1 MAINNINW
9 TALNT
14 LNGVINDALDICN
27 EQHATEDAVMHLTN
41 GDELKCSF
49 SRADAPKSLTHFMF
63 TRTDEQVRL
72 NNDTRALFKQAVIDA
87 FGNTIDDVP
96 KKVRDAM
103 KLDKFDGTGR
113 PLTMRRML
121 AVRRAIAA
129 ETAALG
135 KKLGF
140 TGGRAGDIISVVAAG
155 SDLLQEKNPGRV
167 FKARVNRNATASLAT
182 HIAEQWWKKSET
194 TSFELDFNR
203 MLDVTLGGKKL
214 SKDLNAARDEIV
226 QFITGDKKKTYNG
239 ADDTTQKKARVLMSV
254 LNQGT
259 IACITGGVTHAFDRD
274 SLKSH
279 YSSGRVPD
287 LGGKQKFDFSL
298 KKDRSGN
305 ITVQAQEVFS
315 RGLMLIMGEAD
326 NQQVL
331 ATNSPGDY
339 AKFSGEFKMTAA
351 DLDKLA
357 RADWEHFDGTDMKA
371 MDDNNDIPDHYHKAK
386 ELIPDAFKFTG
397 NVKVKLDV
405 HVDTLVE
412 MPE

>member
-14 LNGVINDALDICN
+14 LNGVINNALDICN
-27 EQHATEDAVMHLTN
+27 EQNATEDAVMHLTN

-113 PLTMRRML
+113 PLTMRRIL

-140 TGGRAGDIISVVAAG
+140 TGGRAGDIISIVAAG
-155 SDLLQEKNPGRV
+155 SDLLKEQNPGRE
-167 FKARVNRNATASLAT
+167 FKARVNRNATAMLAT
-182 HIAEQWWKKSET
+182 HIADQWRTKNET
-194 TSFELDFNR
+194 TSFELDLDR
-203 MLDVTLGGKKL
+203 ILDVTLGGKKL
-214 SKDLNAARDEIV
+214 SKNLDAARDEIV
-226 QFITGDKKKTYNG
+226 QFITGDKKMTYNG

-259 IACITGGVTHAFDRD
+259 IACLTGSVHHSFDRG
-274 SLKSH
+274 SQESH
-279 YSSGRVPD
+279 FVCGKVDAY
-287 LGGKQKFDFSL
+287 GGTQKYTFSL

-357 RADWEHFDGTDMKA
+357 RADWEHFDGTEMKA

-386 ELIPDAFKFTG
+386 DLIPDAFKFTG

-405 HVDTLVE
+405 HADTLVN